1 MSAEEVKLN
10 NDVVVKQEYSATD
23 STEKNPTT
31 APPPAQTKPAQEQT
45 RTENLQRIQQR
56 KLKVIVFT
64 FDLNFGSF
72 SSFCPICRFIN
83 CLSHKKWLNCQC
95 TQVCFISLDFGQNF
109 HNKIVNAFSLSK
121 MSLYG
126 MEDTRGKSA

>member
-10 NDVVVKQEYSATD
+10 NDVVVKQEYSAID
-23 STEKNPTT
+23 SSTEKNPST

-72 SSFCPICRFIN
+72 SSFRPICRFIS
-83 CLSHKKWLNCQC
+83 CLSHKKWPNCQC
-95 TQVCFISLDFGQNF
+95 TQVCFISWGFWSEFQ
-109 HNKIVNAFSLSK
+109 
-121 MSLYG
+121 
-126 MEDTRGKSA
+126 